1 MTKPLWALAS
11 GCVPDALPWYIPL
24 IAHSAGFLSSGM
36 WVDPETTWD
45 KSALKKTKKSLSDT
59 NIQLIDV
66 EVVWLDKTNHIDD
79 KQKLII
85 DIGLELKAKNI
96 LVVSRH
102 ENYEASISQ
111 FQEMCERAGKDIR
124 ICIEFGE
131 FTNIKS
137 LAKANEFIS
146 LVNHPSA
153 GILIDLMHL
162 NRSGDTLPDLK
173 DELYPY
179 VQGCDFWQ
187 ESSTM
192 TGMDYIEAAVDS
204 RCCLGDGEA
213 RTNDINL
220 MCQSDKDVSL
230 EIRSIYLRQRYPDPF
245 KRAKAIFE
253 GCNRGQ
259 FL

>member
-11 GCVPDALPWYIPL
+11 GCVPDALPWDIPL

-36 WVDPETTWD
+36 WADPETTWD
-45 KSALKKTKKSLSDT
+45 KNALKKTKKSLSDT

-111 FQEMCERAGKDIR
+111 FQEMCERAGKDMR

-137 LAKANEFIS
+137 LAKAKEFIS

-179 VQGCDFWQ
+179 IQGCDFWQ
-187 ESSTM
+187 NSSTM

-230 EIRSIYLRQRYPDPF
+230 EIRSINLRQRYPNPF
-245 KRAKAIFE
+245 KRAEAIFE
-253 GCNRGQ
+253 GCNKGL